1 MANVYGVINNGNFNS
16 VNRPENGMGDILTV
30 TQNAWLSNPT
40 KLAVGQLVTGQGVE
54 SGTRIKAVLDSN
66 KQGDRYQV
74 EQCDPAGLN
83 CAPTQQLAIGG
94 GEGFGSGK
102 DPRLTAYTPGS
113 NVSLTWGSS
122 GLLTFHAGILEAF
135 SLLKGFNSY
144 DTKIPLYTMKP
155 RVLFA
160 L

>member
-1 MANVYGVINNGNFNS
+1 MDCRFEIGSAF
-16 VNRPENGMGDILTV
+16 DFL
-30 TQNAWLSNPT
+30 WLSNPT
-40 KLAVGQLVTGQGVE
+40 KLAVGQLVTGQGVA

-83 CAPTQQLAIGG
+83 CAPTEQLAIGDG
-94 GEGFGSGK
+94 GGFGPGTH
-102 DPRLTAYTPGS
+102 PRLTAYTPGS
-113 NVSLTWGSS
+113 NASLFWGSS
-122 GLLTFHAGILEAF
+122 GLLTFHAGVLEAF
-135 SLLKGFNSY
+135 TPALTY

-155 RVLFA
+155 QVLLA